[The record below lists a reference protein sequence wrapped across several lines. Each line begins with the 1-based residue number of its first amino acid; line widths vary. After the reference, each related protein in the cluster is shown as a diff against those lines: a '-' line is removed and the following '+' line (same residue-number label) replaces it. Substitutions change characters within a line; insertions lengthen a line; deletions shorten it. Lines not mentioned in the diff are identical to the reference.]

1 MNCSRFETILTDY
14 LEQRLDSPVGQAVDV
29 HLRECERCEA
39 LLERVVAL
47 RRELENFPEL
57 TPPADLVE
65 RILVKTTGRPKPLP
79 LWKET
84 ILPAIRPFFTKR
96 FTFATVLL
104 FVFLSLM
111 VNLVGPPAGAVLRP
125 GGLAES
131 ADKLT
136 TQIAK
141 KWTQILSFTDS
152 VTGEI
157 RLLKEDLYG
166 RLDYHLVSQL
176 FKSYQRSLDEQ
187 QYRSPDDSDE
197 AEDGPAV
204 EGGSTQGDR

>member
-1 MNCSRFETILTDY
+1 MDCSRFETILTDY
-14 LEQRLDSPVGQAVDV
+14 LERRLDLPVRQAVKV
-29 HLRECERCEA
+29 HLVDCEKCGA
-39 LLERVVAL
+39 LLGNVVAL
-47 RRELENFPEL
+47 RRGLENFPEL
-57 TPPADLVE
+57 TPPEDLVD
-65 RILVKTTGRPKPLP
+65 RILVKTTGRPKPLA

-84 ILPAIRPFFTKR
+84 VLPAIRPFFTKR
-96 FTFATVLL
+96 FTFVTVLL

-111 VNLVGPPAGAVLRP
+111 VNLVGPPAGAVLSP

-136 TQIAK
+136 TQIAM
-141 KWTQILSFTDS
+141 KWAQVLSFTDS
-152 VTGEI
+152 VAGEI

-187 QYRSPDDSDE
+187 QNHQSGDSDE
-197 AEDGPAV
+197 LEDSPPV
-204 EGGSTQGDR
+204 EGGSTKGDQ

>member
-14 LEQRLDSPVGQAVDV
+14 LEQRLDSPVEQAVEV
-29 HLRECERCEA
+29 HLGDCEPCRT
-39 LLERVVAL
+39 LLENVAAVG
-47 RRELENFPEL
+47 RELEDFPEL
-57 TPPADLVE
+57 TPPDDLVDC
-65 RILVKTTGRPKPLP
+65 ILVKTTGRPKPLSF
-79 LWKET
+79 WKET
-84 ILPAIRPFFTKR
+84 IVPAMKPFFTKR

-111 VNLVGPPAGAVLRP
+111 VNLVGPPAGAVLSP

-136 TQIAK
+136 TQIAM
-141 KWTQILSFTDS
+141 KWAQVLSFTDS
-152 VTGEI
+152 VAGEI

-176 FKSYQRSLDEQ
+176 FKSYQKSLEEQ
-187 QYRSPDDSDE
+187 QNHGEDDSE
-197 AEDGPAV
+197 EQKNSPPA
-204 EGGSTQGDR
+204 EGGSTNGGK

>member
-14 LEQRLDSPVGQAVDV
+14 LERRLDLPVQQGVEV
-29 HLRECERCEA
+29 HLRDCEQCNT
-39 LLERVVAL
+39 LLDNVVAL
-47 RRELENFPEL
+47 RQELENFPEL
-57 TPPADLVE
+57 TPPQDLVD
-65 RILVKTTGRPKPLP
+65 RILVKTTGRRQPLS

-84 ILPAIRPFFTKR
+84 ILPAIKLFFTKR

-111 VNLVGPPAGAVLRP
+111 VNLVGRPAGAVLSP

-136 TQIAK
+136 IQIAM
-141 KWTQILSFTDS
+141 KWAQVLSFTDS
-152 VTGEI
+152 VAEEM

-166 RLDYHLVSQL
+166 RLDYHLGSQL
-176 FKSYQRSLDEQ
+176 FKS
-187 QYRSPDDSDE
+187 
-197 AEDGPAV
+197 
-204 EGGSTQGDR
+204 

>member
-14 LEQRLDSPVGQAVDV
+14 LERRLDLPVQQAVEA
-29 HLRECERCEA
+29 HLRDCEQCSA
-39 LLERVVAL
+39 LLDNVVAL

-57 TPPADLVE
+57 TPPEDLVD
-65 RILVKTTGRPKPLP
+65 RILVKTTGRPQPLS

-84 ILPAIRPFFTKR
+84 ILPAIKPFFTKR

-111 VNLVGPPAGAVLRP
+111 VNLVGPPAGAVLSP

-136 TQIAK
+136 TQIAM
-141 KWTQILSFTDS
+141 KWAQVLSFTDS
-152 VTGEI
+152 VAEEI

-176 FKSYQRSLDEQ
+176 FKSYQRSLEEQ
-187 QYRSPDDSDE
+187 QNHPSGDSEEQQDSP
-197 AEDGPAV
+197 PV
-204 EGGSTQGDR
+204 EGGSTEGDQ